1 MDYTKYRECQIEL
14 CCLIEDYH
22 RNLLTL
28 VENLE
33 CKDRAVAEQAVE
45 KLTNTF
51 HELCC
56 IVSDSLQG

>member
-14 CCLIEDYH
+14 ACLIEDY
-22 RNLLTL
+22 RRELSALID
-28 VENLE
+28 NLE
-33 CKDRAVAEQAVE
+33 CKDRAVAEQAVD

-51 HELCC
+51 HGLCC